1 MEDGLVYP
9 IYPGSVYIKWA
20 YKKKMVRHNRLDQHW
35 AFLLEEVRSVVG
47 ARSPRSYTCLGFT

>member
-47 ARSPRSYTCLGFT
+47 AR